1 MWVMNKDVI
10 HYLMLYNENQQQP
23 AKPDGCD
30 EGIVKGAYKLQE
42 SKKSDFGHV
51 RILGSGPIL
60 QYAREAA
67 SFLESEFEISSEVWS
82 VTSYGELRREG
93 MESERQNRLNPQSVS
108 YTHLRAHE
116 TR

>member
-1 MWVMNKDVI
+1 MNKDVI

-93 MESERQNRLNPQSVS
+93 RESERQNRLNPQ
-108 YTHLRAHE
+108 
-116 TR
+116 